1 MRTLLRFANPRWS
14 HSDLT
19 TVIALVTFPHKTV
32 LSLLT
37 VSPAADMAEPIQ
49 RVRRTRDEARASYD
63 RLSGWYDWIAA
74 GPSEEACLGLGLRLL
89 GVRPGERALEIGF
102 GTGRGIV
109 RLARAAGPSG
119 KVCGVDVS
127 DGMVE
132 ATRRR
137 LEKESSEP
145 SSETQMAPVEL
156 HRCDAASDLPFEAE
170 SFDAVLMTFTLE
182 LFDTPEIPLVLER
195 CKDLL
200 KPGAGRIAVV
210 SLAKDPGSRAGRLY
224 EWLHDRLPAVAD
236 CRPIYPQVHLA
247 EAGFEVVEAA
257 RASVWGLPVEAVL
270 ARKREEGNGLVNP
283 PTGAVS
289 KP

>member
-1 MRTLLRFANPRWS
+1 
-14 HSDLT
+14 
-19 TVIALVTFPHKTV
+19 
-32 LSLLT
+32 
-37 VSPAADMAEPIQ
+37 MAEPIQ

-109 RLARAAGPSG
+109 RLARAAGPAG

-127 DGMVE
+127 GGMVE

-137 LEKESSEP
+137 LERESSSPSEP
-145 SSETQMAPVEL
+145 QMAPVEL

-170 SFDAVLMTFTLE
+170 TFDAVLMTFTLE
-182 LFDTPEIPLVLER
+182 LFDTPDIPLVLER

-200 KPGAGRIAVV
+200 RPGAGRIVVV
-210 SLAKDPGSRAGRLY
+210 SLAKDPDSNACRLY

-236 CRPIYPQVHLA
+236 CRPIYPQSHLA

-270 ARKREEGNGLVNP
+270 ARKREK
-283 PTGAVS
+283 GATSSVATPRPFPS
-289 KP
+289 T